1 METRANYVV
10 VGSFV
15 LVILLGIFIAILWL
29 GHVQFNRQTSYYD
42 IYFAGS
48 VTGLNDG
55 AAVTLNGVAIGRVIA
70 IRPDPQNPEQVRVTV
85 EIDPTVPIKQDAVAS
100 LELQS
105 FVSGVAY
112 VEVSGGSRDAPPLQR
127 QEGQRYPV
135 IASRPSQ
142 LQSVVANAPEVLSRL
157 ILVADRLAELLDDKN
172 RAAISATL
180 DNAREVTAIGVHA
193 ARKLDPV
200 IDDADATLK
209 QTRTTMVTA
218 DEALVEL
225 KRALAAV
232 NGMTGDLSATV
243 KQLNLTLT
251 HLDLLI
257 QENRPGL
264 HDFTQAGLDQL
275 QQLIIDTRG
284 LVAGLSRV
292 ASAVER
298 DPARF
303 LFGEHRE
310 GYKPQ

>member
-29 GHVQFNRQTSYYD
+29 GHAQFNRQTSYYD

-55 AAVTLNGVAIGRVIA
+55 AAVTLNGVSIGRVIA

-85 EIDPTVPIKQDAVAS
+85 EVDPTVPIKQDAVAS

-112 VEVSGGSRDAPPLQR
+112 VEISGGSRDAPLLQR

-135 IASRPSQ
+135 IVSRPSQ

-157 ILVADRLAELLDDKN
+157 ILVADRLAEVLDDKN
-172 RAAISATL
+172 RAAISAAL
-180 DNAREVTAIGVHA
+180 DNAREVTAIGVRA

-264 HDFTQAGLDQL
+264 HNFTQAGLDQL

-292 ASAVER
+292 ASEVER